1 MYTAAMN
8 PVQNTT
14 VNIAGIITGAAY
26 LTIAAPVAAIGHMF
40 ATLLPA
46 ILWLLRTLIADS
58 RRMDKPTRLAL
69 ALCVVAAGVMLA
81 PALTG
86 CVLLLA
92 VFAVVTK
99 P

>member
-1 MYTAAMN
+1 MYAATYN
-8 PVQNTT
+8 PVQSTL
-14 VNIAGIITGAAY
+14 I
-26 LTIAAPVAAIGHMF
+26 VAAGTVATVTYLAVAATAATIGHMF
-40 ATLLPA
+40 ATVLPA
-46 ILWLLRTLIADS
+46 ILWVLKALLADS
-58 RRMDKPTRLAL
+58 GKVDKPTRLAL